1 MQRAL
6 GEVMRSSHNAII
18 AAVFLAEVS
27 ATFETSMLYAALPT
41 LIRTFGDPI
50 TAGWLVT
57 IHMLIGTVACIVAG
71 RLGDMY
77 GRRKVMLILLAVA
90 AIGSLVSAVTTDFGL
105 VLFGRALQGL
115 ASAAIPLSIGI
126 LRENL
131 PEERLPVAVGL
142 MTTAQ
147 GMGVAIGL
155 VLGGA
160 IIDNL
165 SWHWLFVASGI
176 LLVVS
181 YIVIRFVVPVRPG
194 TPPSEKIDWV
204 EGLLPAPAIGA
215 VLLGLSLSKTYG
227 WLDPRCYAVVA
238 AGAALMAVWARRS
251 LRAREPFINLRLLGD
266 RNIAVANLAAVL
278 LGLGSAQIVFVFS
291 TYMQAPAWTMV
302 GLGFSATLAGFAKLP
317 SNVLSFFAGPLSGW
331 LALRHSVRLPIV
343 VGGLMAAV
351 GWLAG
356 MTLPNTLI
364 QMIALLCL
372 ISFGTTLLNAALPM
386 VIVESATPDRTSEA
400 IGAMSVIR
408 GICAAVGTQMIAL
421 ILATDMIAAPV
432 GGALFPSPAS
442 YRLTMACIAALSL
455 AAGLAGLLLAVR
467 RRVPATAVAAE

>member
-1 MQRAL
+1 
-6 GEVMRSSHNAII
+6 MRPNHNAII
-18 AAVFLAEVS
+18 SAVFLVEVS

-77 GRRKVMLILLAVA
+77 GRRKVMLILLALA
-90 AIGSLVSAVTTDFGL
+90 ALGSLISALTTNFGM
-105 VLFGRALQGL
+105 VLAGRALQGF

-126 LRENL
+126 LREAL
-131 PEERLPVAVGL
+131 PEKRLPVAVGL

-147 GMGVAIGL
+147 GMGVAVGL
-155 VLGGA
+155 VLGGV
-160 IIDNL
+160 IIDHLN
-165 SWHWLFVASGI
+165 WHWLFVISGI
-176 LLVVS
+176 LLVIS
-181 YIVIRFVVPVRPG
+181 YAVIRLIVPPQTG
-194 TPPSEKIDWV
+194 IPPKEKIDWI
-204 EGLLPAPAIGA
+204 EGLLPAPGIGA

-227 WLDPRCYAVVA
+227 WFDPRCYALVA
-238 AGAALMAVWARRS
+238 VGALLLAIWAQRS
-251 LRAREPFINLRLLGD
+251 LRAREPFINLRLLGE
-266 RNIAVANLAAVL
+266 RNIAVANFAAVL

-291 TYMQAPAWTMV
+291 TYMQAPAWTLA

-331 LALRHSVRLPIV
+331 LALKHSARVPIL
-343 VGGLMAAV
+343 VGGVMAAL
-351 GWLAG
+351 GWVVG

-364 QMIALLCL
+364 QMIGLLCL
-372 ISFGTTLLNAALPM
+372 ISFGTSLLNAALPI
-386 VIVESATPDRTSEA
+386 VIVGASPADRTSEA

-408 GICAAVGTQMIAL
+408 GMCGAVGVQMIAL
-421 ILATDMIAAPV
+421 VLATDMIAAPI

-442 YRLTMACIAALSL
+442 YRLTMAVIAALTV
-455 AAGLAGLLLAVR
+455 AAGLTGLLLAPQKVKR
-467 RRVPATAVAAE
+467 PAETLAVE